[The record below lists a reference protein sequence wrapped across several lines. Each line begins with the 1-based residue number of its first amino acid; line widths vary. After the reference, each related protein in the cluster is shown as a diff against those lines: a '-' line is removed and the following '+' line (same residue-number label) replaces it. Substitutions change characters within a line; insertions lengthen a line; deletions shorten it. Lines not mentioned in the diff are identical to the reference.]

1 MKTKEKTKGPQN
13 AILVLGALIVIGVV
27 LVYGLGT
34 TANKTANI
42 KEQNQTTTYDT
53 QKQTTTSQTD
63 ATTASIGQITPA
75 TRNNAPAT
83 TQTTQA
89 ADPGYQTI
97 YMNVTD
103 AGWQPSTFVLKK
115 GVPVKW
121 IINGQ
126 QLNGCN
132 NGIKVPSL
140 GLQFNIK
147 AGEQTIEF
155 TPTQAGTIQWSCWM
169 GMIQGQF
176 IVKDN
181 IDVSDPG
188 QVKLALD
195 SAPAV
200 AKGKCGCGMM

>member
-1 MKTKEKTKGPQN
+1 MKTKEKTKGPAN
-13 AILVLGALIVIGVV
+13 AVLALGALIVLGIV
-27 LVYGLGT
+27 LAYGLGT
-34 TANKTANI
+34 TTTENGNT
-42 KEQNQTTTYDT
+42 KEQNQTTTYAT
-53 QKQTTTSQTD
+53 QKQSTTSQTD
-63 ATTASIGQITPA
+63 ATTASTGQITS
-75 TRNNAPAT
+75 TTWNNAPAT

-89 ADPGYQTI
+89 ADLSYQTI
-97 YMNVTD
+97 YMNVTG

-121 IINGQ
+121 VINGQ

-155 TPTQAGTIQWSCWM
+155 TPNQAGTIQWSCWM

-200 AKGKCGCGMM
+200 AKSACGCGSM